1 MRRSSFRLACDRG
14 LGEPMAAELAQAGCE
29 ALVRRYDGDRY
40 LATLFAPTPLRPH
53 LHALY
58 AFNHEIA
65 RIAESVNE
73 PMMAEIR
80 RQWWRETIAEAALGR
95 ARRHDVAEALCE
107 LFARTAVEPSRF
119 IGLIDARV
127 RDDSSEAC
135 ASMAELESYAD
146 DTAGEV
152 MRIAARILG
161 AGDRL
166 DPLSRAA
173 GMAYGLTGL
182 LRAMPYRAARAKL
195 DLPLDLMTQ
204 LALSRERL
212 FAGEGGPALQLA
224 LQAVAERALRHLD
237 AARAFQIDR
246 GALAAFLP
254 ATLCGPY
261 LRAMLRP
268 GFDPFR
274 QTSEI
279 AQWRRQLILLARALS
294 ARI

>member
-1 MRRSSFRLACDRG
+1 
-14 LGEPMAAELAQAGCE
+14 MAAELALRGCE
-29 ALVRRYDGDRY
+29 ELVRRHDSDRY
-40 LATLFAPTPLRPH
+40 LAALFAPSPLRPH
-53 LHALY
+53 LYALY
-58 AFNHEIA
+58 AFNYEVA

-80 RQWWRETIAEAALGR
+80 RQWWRETVDEAALGR

-107 LFARTAVEPSRF
+107 LFAHTAVDPSRF
-119 IGLIDARV
+119 IGLIDARA
-127 RDDSSEAC
+127 RDDSSEEF
-135 ASMAELESYAD
+135 ASMAELETYAD

-166 DPLSRAA
+166 DPLARAA

-195 DLPLDLMTQ
+195 DLPLDLVAQ
-204 LALSRERL
+204 LELSREQL
-212 FAGEGGPALQLA
+212 FAGEGGPALEPA
-224 LQAVAERALRHLD
+224 LQAMGARALRHLD
-237 AARAFQIDR
+237 AARAFQIDP

-261 LRAMLRP
+261 LRVMLRP
-268 GFDPFR
+268 GFNPFR
-274 QTSEI
+274 QASEI
-279 AQWRRQLILLARALS
+279 AQWRRQLILLARALRT
-294 ARI
+294 RI

>member
-1 MRRSSFRLACDRG
+1 
-14 LGEPMAAELAQAGCE
+14 MAAQSAVTGCE
-29 ALVRRYDGDRY
+29 ELVRRHDCDRY
-40 LATLFAPTPLRPH
+40 LAALFAPAPLRPH
-53 LHALY
+53 LYALY
-58 AFNHEIA
+58 AFNYEIA

-80 RQWWRETIAEAALGR
+80 RQWWRETIAEAAQGR
-95 ARRHDVAEALCE
+95 PRRHDVAEALCE
-107 LFARTAVEPSRF
+107 LFAHTTVEPSRF
-119 IGLIDARV
+119 IGLIDARA
-127 RDDSSEAC
+127 RDDSSEEF

-146 DTAGEV
+146 DTAGAV

-195 DLPLDLMTQ
+195 DLPRDLMTQ
-204 LALSRERL
+204 YALSRERL
-212 FAGEGGPALQLA
+212 FAGEGGPALEPA
-224 LQAVAERALRHLD
+224 LQAVGERALRHLD

-274 QTSEI
+274 QLSEI
-279 AQWRRQLILLARALS
+279 AQWRRQLILLARAVRT
-294 ARI
+294 RI